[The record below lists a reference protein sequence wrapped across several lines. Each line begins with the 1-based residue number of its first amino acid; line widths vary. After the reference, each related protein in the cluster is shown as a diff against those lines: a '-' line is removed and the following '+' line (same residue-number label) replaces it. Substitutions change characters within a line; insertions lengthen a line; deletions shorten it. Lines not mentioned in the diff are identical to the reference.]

1 MKNTLSMQ
9 PQNSRLDH
17 RLKRCAWENIFFF
30 IYIVYV
36 LFFFI
41 SLVIAFFKANEESLF
56 LHTGNNVDDSTESEL
71 RLQSLV

>member
-1 MKNTLSMQ
+1 MG
-9 PQNSRLDH
+9 
-17 RLKRCAWENIFFF
+17 EYFFF